1 MEILK
6 ETYVEEKRTQ
16 KDFHLNSS
24 DYQLLRSFTINNNKY
39 QAYLSTK
46 SIDEQWDSF
55 VLSVKGS
62 CFQQL
67 SGWVDY
73 KKLEGWDLVRIIY
86 IQENL
91 IVGGY
96 QLLIKKLYPFVRIGY
111 INHGPVLNINDTEF
125 VKVLLEDFEKITNQ
139 KKLIL
144 TIINPN
150 FTVSELSDEL
160 SKRYIKNTL
169 FNLIHEEA
177 ELDISLDEKV
187 LMKNLL
193 RMRKQNIKKGENY
206 NFKVVE
212 GNENDLERF
221 FYLMKETCRRN
232 NVKPNPPSIESLKII
247 WRYYYPR
254 NLLRL
259 YNFFINEEL
268 VSSILTFEYQDRFIP
283 WKFGWSG
290 NKSSQKPNDVFHW
303 ELLKLAKRKG
313 FTKYN
318 FGGINRTTAENFLN
332 REKKLTPKEL
342 KSSTF
347 FKMGF
352 GCYIKYL
359 PDSVVYIPNPILKLF
374 YKFYQ
379 IFKFEKT
386 KFRKMLKSNLPA
398 HIFIYIFFLFT
409 NHFS

>member
-6 ETYVEEKRTQ
+6 ESYVKEIRTQ
-16 KDFHLNSS
+16 KDFQFNGS
-24 DYQLLRSFTINNNKY
+24 DYQLLRSFTINSNKY
-39 QAYLSTK
+39 QAYLSIK
-46 SIDEQWDSF
+46 NIDEQWDNF
-55 VLSVKGS
+55 VLSVNGS

-73 KKLEGWDLVRIIY
+73 KKIENWEFVRIIY
-86 IQENL
+86 LKENS

-96 QLLIKKLYPFVRIGY
+96 QLLIKKLNPFVRIGY
-111 INHGPVLNINDTEF
+111 INHGPVLNINESEF
-125 VKVLLEDFEKITNQ
+125 VKVLLEDFEKITKQ
-139 KKLIL
+139 KKLLL

-150 FTVSELSDEL
+150 FTVSELSDES
-160 SKRYIKNTL
+160 SKRYLKNTI
-169 FNLIHEEA
+169 FNVIQSEA
-177 ELDISLDEKV
+177 ELDISADEKV
-187 LMKNLL
+187 LMKKLL

-247 WRYYYPR
+247 WQYYHPR

-259 YNFFINEEL
+259 YNFFIDEEL
-268 VSSILTFEYQDRFIP
+268 VSSILAFEYQDTFIP

-290 NKSSQKPNDVFHW
+290 NKSSKKPNDIFHW
-303 ELLKLAKRKG
+303 ELIRIAKREG

-318 FGGINRTTAENFLN
+318 LGGINQTTAENFLN

-352 GCYIKYL
+352 GCYIKKL
-359 PDSVVYIPNPILKLF
+359 PDSVVYIHNPMIKLF

-379 IFKFEKT
+379 IFKVEKT
-386 KFRKMLKSNLPA
+386 KFRKMLKINLPA
-398 HIFIYIFFLFT
+398 HIFIYIFFLFA
-409 NHFS
+409 NRLS